1 MSKAVWCPV
10 SVLCS
15 NVELVLLP
23 GHFLNRAAGVGLS
36 KAVCCPVSVL
46 CSNVVLVLCQ
56 DISLTGL
63 QELGCPRVCAVSCEC
78 CVVIVC
84 LFNRQDSCVTGLL
97 VLVCPRT
104 HHYNTATP
112 CTPHIRGQPN
122 SSSPVNKMSWQINK
136 HSMTTQHTQVTAH
149 ILGQPNTSSP
159 IKNVLASEP
168 AQHYYTAHTGHN
180 TPLGQPNTRNLV
192 IKMSWRVHKHS
203 ITLPGTTYVYIYVY
217 IYTYIYIFTYMVVC
231 NYV

>member
-1 MSKAVWCPV
+1 M
-10 SVLCS
+10 
-15 NVELVLLP
+15 
-23 GHFLNRAAGVGLS
+23 S

-63 QELGCPRVCAVSCEC
+63 LELGCPRVCAVSCEC

-104 HHYNTATP
+104 HHYNTAIP
-112 CTPHIRGQPN
+112 CTPHIPGDY
-122 SSSPVNKMSWQINK
+122 
-136 HSMTTQHTQVTAH
+136 TAHTQVTAH

-192 IKMSWRVHKHS
+192 NKMSWRVHKHS

-217 IYTYIYIFTYMVVC
+217 ISTYIYTYMVVC

>member
-1 MSKAVWCPV
+1 M
-10 SVLCS
+10 
-15 NVELVLLP
+15 
-23 GHFLNRAAGVGLS
+23 S

-63 QELGCPRVCAVSCEC
+63 LELGCPRVCAVSCEC

-104 HHYNTATP
+104 HHYNTAIP
-112 CTPHIRGQPN
+112 CTPHIPGQPK
-122 SSSPVNKMSWQINK
+122 SSSPVKK
-136 HSMTTQHTQVTAH
+136 HFLANEQAQHDYTAHTQVTAH

-159 IKNVLASEP
+159 IKNALASEP
-168 AQHYYTAHTGHN
+168 AQHYYTTHTGHN
-180 TPLGQPNTRNLV
+180 TPLGQPNTRSLV
-192 IKMSWRVHKHS
+192 IKISWRLHKHS

-217 IYTYIYIFTYMVVC
+217 IYTYIYIYVC
-231 NYV
+231 GGAQYQWQELSPHFLSKSPPT